1 MYLHPRLLALAKGV
15 RWRIIL
21 AAVVGMLAVVAG
33 VARLAVAAVVI
44 FKIIHEDAAFSSLAW
59 PLVGMA
65 GLILARSGLQYLQ
78 EVISHHTASVVKV
91 ALRERLYNHCLA
103 LGPGYF
109 DQSRTGDVLMSLAEG
124 VERLE
129 AFFGRYLPQMI
140 VAALA
145 PILIFVFM
153 AIIDFRT
160 GLVFLAFAL
169 LTLVL
174 PNLFHRW
181 TRNSSMAAIT
191 TNTTGTVMTATASTS
206 QAQCRIC
213 RT

>member
-21 AAVVGMLAVVAG
+21 AAVVGML
-33 VARLAVAAVVI
+33 
-44 FKIIHEDAAFSSLAW
+44 
-59 PLVGMA
+59 
-65 GLILARSGLQYLQ
+65 
-78 EVISHHTASVVKV
+78 
-91 ALRERLYNHCLA
+91 
-103 LGPGYF
+103 
-109 DQSRTGDVLMSLAEG
+109 
-124 VERLE
+124 
-129 AFFGRYLPQMI
+129 
-140 VAALA
+140 AALA

-181 TRNSSMAAIT
+181 TRNSSMARRDAYGALGADFLDAVQGLPT
-191 TNTTGTVMTATASTS
+191 LKAFGQSRA
-206 QAQCRIC
+206 RGG
-213 RT
+213 